1 MPLALGDHILLCT
14 DGLIETATDQEME
27 REVLEGGNTCL
38 DRLLEIARS
47 RGAPDNLT
55 AVLMRRP

>member
-1 MPLALGDHILLCT
+1 MDREEILERSRRENRER
-14 DGLIETATDQEME
+14 DEME
-27 REVLEGGNTCL
+27 REVRGEENTCL

-55 AVLMRRP
+55 AVLLRRP